1 MALRVSKTFVRSRLL
16 VCSLRIDEA
25 DPGRPGGT
33 GTGKPPAFVLCRRQ
47 KNPLNRRPAVAVENE
62 LVHPAESGRVL
73 ILLAYRLL
81 ENVDFSVA
89 SLLR

>member
-1 MALRVSKTFVRSRLL
+1 VEQEQG
-16 VCSLRIDEA
+16 SLQ
-25 DPGRPGGT
+25 PLYCVGG
-33 GTGKPPAFVLCRRQ
+33 Q

-73 ILLAYRLL
+73 VLLADRLL